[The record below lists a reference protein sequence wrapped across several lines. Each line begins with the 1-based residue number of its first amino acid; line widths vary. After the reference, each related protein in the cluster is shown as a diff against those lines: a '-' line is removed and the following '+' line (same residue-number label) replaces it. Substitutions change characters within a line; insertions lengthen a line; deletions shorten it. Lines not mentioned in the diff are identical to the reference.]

1 MEFYMENKT
10 KNIIIVIEAV
20 IIVVLVAF
28 MILENNKTNTETGNS
43 NGNTQGTENIIED
56 AEKAEYI
63 KTYNIIEKL
72 DISDERGNY
81 DFYAIRQFQDNDNPV
96 LIKVEK
102 KYNLEEYVKEHEKLI
117 KNLESKIKDN
127 FDVKVMKTSDYEN
140 KFNNTINIKTF
151 YYTFNKSKN
160 ITIFFFNNHR
170 IHLIK
175 HLYI

>member
-28 MILENNKTNTETGNS
+28 MILENNKTNTEAGNS
-43 NGNTQGTENIIED
+43 NRNTQGTENIIED

-72 DISDERGNY
+72 DISDESGNY

-102 KYNLEEYVKEHEKLI
+102 KYNLEEGENYEIVLYGVKEEEKTYTQNEI
-117 KNLESKIKDN
+117 FEN
-127 FDVKVMKTSDYEN
+127 FEIQDIRKTD
-140 KFNNTINIKTF
+140 KTGLDQ
-151 YYTFNKSKN
+151 
-160 ITIFFFNNHR
+160 IQD
-170 IHLIK
+170 L
-175 HLYI
+175 